1 MQLPYKYKFAWTFRV
16 SDAEDPPIRAR
27 VSVRAAGGSPPSP
40 RAMFSDKEPVDE
52 RIDEV
57 EAARYRRA
65 VEILQKATRSRK
77 LRALWPNME
86 KLRSMYIDPSAAAA
100 GAASNPLYSNVALA
114 IRESL
119 RVAPAVRH
127 ALNHAWR
134 SLTTASGTWDAPTA
148 PDVLNAWRYGKKTP
162 RCGHTR
168 GTWAHTGTR
177 ITQTNLLT
185 SHNHPNP
192 PRRSCTQARSGRKL
206 EARRTLRLDRLSA
219 GASKYR

>member
-1 MQLPYKYKFAWTFRV
+1 MQLPDKYKFAWTFRV

-100 GAASNPLYSNVALA
+100 GAASHGSAD
-114 IRESL
+114 S
-119 RVAPAVRH
+119 
-127 ALNHAWR
+127 
-134 SLTTASGTWDAPTA
+134 TM
-148 PDVLNAWRYGKKTP
+148 
-162 RCGHTR
+162 
-168 GTWAHTGTR
+168 
-177 ITQTNLLT
+177 
-185 SHNHPNP
+185 
-192 PRRSCTQARSGRKL
+192 
-206 EARRTLRLDRLSA
+206 ARRGGEA
-219 GASKYR
+219 GPSDSDDESITSPENAEEVSNFR